1 MLSQALIERF
11 SQAIAR
17 TEGFYVTDPAL
28 IPTVPQRANNP
39 LDITDDGDIGN
50 GVIHTSGPA
59 GAGITIYSNVTDGW
73 NAGYRKVRRMLSGAS
88 EVYTLDLTI
97 EQVGEKWSDTS
108 TWGQDV
114 AEFLAVPPTTTLAE
128 LAQADLQSQG
138 QEIT

>member
-28 IPTVPQRANNP
+28 IPTIPQCANNP
-39 LDITDDGDIGN
+39 LDITDEGNIGN
-50 GVIHTSGPA
+50 GVIQTSGPA

-88 EVYTLDLTI
+88 EVYLLSMNL
-97 EQVGEKWSDTS
+97 EEVGEKWSDTP

-114 AEFLAVPPTTTLAE
+114 AEFLGVPVTTTLAE
-128 LAQADLQSQG
+128 LAQTDLQSQG